1 MIGLGLNIA
10 NSSAMVKVIEPIMA
24 ANPAAWYN
32 ESTLSAYAVNDPVD
46 TLTDSSGNEYHLSQI
61 DSAKRPVAK
70 LVDGKKTLYFT
81 NDTLLNSNHPV
92 LTGSD
97 FTMIYVGAALSNYHT
112 ALYIGD
118 DDTPDNTSSFRLGR
132 STDNQLRAI
141 IGDGANGAF
150 NTGYDFVSNGNRDI
164 AYAYQRGTNSEDIR
178 VGLDNGAT
186 VSEKN
191 FGVSGLELSFG
202 GGIGIG
208 TNNPDD
214 PALTGTGNFWY
225 LFEVIV
231 YDRGLTDLE
240 LAQTRKYLRQK
251 WNV

>member
-10 NSSAMVKVIEPIMA
+10 NSSAPVNPIKPIMA
-24 ANPAAWYN
+24 GNPAAWYN
-32 ESTLSAYAVNDPVD
+32 ESNLGTYAVNDPVNI
-46 TLTDSSGNEYHLSQI
+46 LTDSSGNEYHLAQL
-61 DSAKRPVAK
+61 DSAKMPVAK
-70 LVDGKKTLYFT
+70 IVDGKKALYFT
-81 NDTLLNSNHPV
+81 NDTLLNSDYPV

-97 FTMIYVGAALSNYHT
+97 FTMIYVGSMLSEYHT
-112 ALYIGD
+112 GLYIGD
-118 DDTPDNTSSFRLGR
+118 DDNPDNTSSFRLGR
-132 STDNQLRAI
+132 STNNQLRAI
-141 IGDGANGAF
+141 LGDAANGAF

-178 VGLDNGAT
+178 VGLDNGVT
-186 VSEKN
+186 VREKN
-191 FGVSGLELSFG
+191 FGVSGLDLSFG
-202 GGIGIG
+202 RGIGIG

-214 PALTGTGNFWY
+214 PTLTGTGNFWY